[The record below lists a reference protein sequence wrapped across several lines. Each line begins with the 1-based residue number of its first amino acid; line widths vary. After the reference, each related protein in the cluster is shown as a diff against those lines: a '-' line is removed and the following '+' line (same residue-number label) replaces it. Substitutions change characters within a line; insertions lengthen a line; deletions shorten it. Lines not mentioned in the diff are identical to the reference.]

1 MKIKSRQP
9 RKQRKALYSYK
20 KHERSKLF
28 TTRVADFLRDEYGI
42 KKLPVRVGD
51 QVRVCKG
58 EYKDFEGE
66 VLEITKNLR
75 CKIKEAQFEKSDG
88 TQFHPAIHVSNLIIT
103 KLAKEKGVKFMIGT
117 DAHNLNHLSF
127 IRFGIATA
135 RRGWLEKKDIINTYS
150 LKEIEKHLRM

>member
-1 MKIKSRQP
+1 MKVQSKQP
-9 RKQRKALYSYK
+9 RKQRKALYNYK
-20 KHERSKLF
+20 NHERSKLF
-28 TTRVADFLRDEYGI
+28 TTRVADFVRDEYGI

-66 VLEITKNLR
+66 VLEITKDLR

-103 KLAKEKGVKFMIGT
+103 KFAKEKK
-117 DAHNLNHLSF
+117 
-127 IRFGIATA
+127 
-135 RRGWLEKKDIINTYS
+135 LEPWRAKIIERKALYGFYEEELTGPKKG
-150 LKEIEKHLRM
+150 KEVEQSD